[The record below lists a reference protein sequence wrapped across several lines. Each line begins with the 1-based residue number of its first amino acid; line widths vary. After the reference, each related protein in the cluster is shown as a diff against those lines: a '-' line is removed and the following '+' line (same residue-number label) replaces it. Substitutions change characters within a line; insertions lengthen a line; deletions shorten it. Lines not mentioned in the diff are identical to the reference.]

1 MAVYMTKAKYSTQ
14 AFQGM
19 LAKPSDREQATRAL
33 FDALGVSIHHLY
45 FEISTG
51 SVVVI
56 SEGTADQMAC
66 LGMVT
71 GASGAFDSINATELI
86 SMNAMSASMGT
97 AQLTAQAYAAP
108 NKS

>member
-1 MAVYMTKAKYSTQ
+1 
-14 AFQGM
+14 
-19 LAKPSDREQATRAL
+19 
-33 FDALGVSIHHLY
+33 VSIHHLY

-56 SEGTADQMAC
+56 SEGTADQMAS

-71 GASGAFDSINATELI
+71 GASGAFDSIDATELI
-86 SMNAMSASMGT
+86 SMNAMSAAMGT
-97 AQLTAQAYAAP
+97 AQRIAQAYAAP